1 MTGLRRLLA
10 AMLLMLSFSAAAE
23 GPWSGEWI
31 TTWRDD
37 GDHLILRQEGDRVTG
52 TYPLYGGRIE
62 AVAEGRTL
70 QGSWSQGM
78 EGGRFVFVLDRGSNS
93 FTGRYDDGE
102 WWTGARASGPAGAAG
117 LSLTTP
123 RDAFRQF
130 IISGNLARG
139 GRPDAW
145 AFAINAV
152 DFRGAEPG
160 LTRPEHLRLV
170 QELFALVDLTTFRI
184 SALPTQ
190 AEGSELHFELP
201 QSGSEARLPL
211 TLMRG
216 DDGLWRLR
224 MLDATSRAAAR
235 TQLLA
240 ITGGRPPAADAFRQM
255 RNPRDA
261 MRSFLEGMADWDG
274 AGRGLAVASLNLS
287 TIPEVLRDAEA
298 AMTAQFLRRALD
310 HIGLIGLQ
318 YIPNSGADRS
328 PYVHFSHPA
337 GRIVIAPAGPE
348 ADTPWRFTAETVRDA
363 ARVFAAVESLPPPI
377 ATPPGL
383 IPEARFFR
391 VREAVKLRAPA
402 LLGRLAQ
409 TEYWQIL
416 AGLLVLTGA
425 ALIGMS
431 GARLMRR
438 GMDWLVGGEQS
449 GASFTWALGIVIAL
463 SVAAIF
469 PNIIGMPE
477 HFRRYSLPF
486 FGICL
491 TLAASV
497 VAWRIFGVL
506 GVILARLSSR
516 SASAT
521 DDILFTLL
529 LATARLL
536 VVIAGFL
543 SVAHFL
549 SIPTGGVIA
558 GLGIGGLAFAFASR
572 ETLSNV
578 FGAGILVSDRPFQRG
593 DWICSGEI
601 EGSVEH
607 VGIRS
612 TRVRTAQDSVMVVPN
627 GKLSDST
634 INNLGSRR
642 LRLLKTTLPVTA
654 GAHPDALR
662 SFIGALRLRIQEDAV
677 FVAERTDI
685 GLSGITEAGIGVD
698 VVTYMK
704 VATTAAEREVRHGFL
719 LDAVR
724 LAEECG
730 LTLGMGMLPPGSP
743 APDLHPAG
751 VKPPGG

>member
-1 MTGLRRLLA
+1 MGLMALRFPGWGRLLA
-10 AMLLMLSFSAAAE
+10 ALLLLLAAPLQAGAE
-23 GPWSGEWI
+23 GPWSGEWL
-31 TTWRDD
+31 TNWRDD
-37 GDHLILRQEGDRVTG
+37 GDHLILRQEGARVTG

-70 QGSWSQGM
+70 QGDWTQGT
-78 EGGRFVFVLDRGSNS
+78 ERGRFIFVLDRDGQS

-102 WWTGARASGPAGAAG
+102 WWTGERTTGQAAATG
-117 LSLTTP
+117 LSRATP

-130 IISGNLARG
+130 MIGGNLARA

-145 AFAINAV
+145 AFAVNAL
-152 DFRGAEPG
+152 DFTGTAASMA
-160 LTRPEHLRLV
+160 RPEHLRLA
-170 QELFALVDLTTFRI
+170 QDLFALLDLTTFRI
-184 SALPTQ
+184 ASLPAQTEESEVRVAL
-190 AEGSELHFELP
+190 A
-201 QSGSEARLPL
+201 QSGSHVRLML
-211 TLMRG
+211 TLTRG
-216 DDGLWRLR
+216 PDQLWRLR
-224 MLDATSRAAAR
+224 MPEAAELSAAR
-235 TQLLA
+235 TKLLA
-240 ITGGRPPAADAFRQM
+240 AHGGRPPAADGFRQM

-261 MRSFLEGMADWDG
+261 MRGFLEGMADWHG
-274 AGRGLAVASLNLS
+274 EGRDLALASLDLS
-287 TIPEVLRDAEA
+287 AIPEVLREAEG
-298 AMTAQFLRRALD
+298 AMAAQFLRRALD

-318 YIPNSGADRS
+318 SIPNSGADRS

-337 GRIVIAPAGPE
+337 GRIVIAPAGPGAE
-348 ADTPWRFTAETVRDA
+348 TPWRFTTQTVRDA
-363 ARVFAAVESLPPPI
+363 ARVFLAVESLPPPI

-391 VREAVKLRAPA
+391 VREAVKAQAPA
-402 LLGRLAQ
+402 LLGRVGE
-409 TEYWQIL
+409 TEYWQFL
-416 AGLLVLTGA
+416 AGLLVLGGA
-425 ALIGMS
+425 AVIGAL
-431 GARLMRR
+431 GARLLRR

-449 GASFTWALGIVIAL
+449 GASFTWALGIAIAL
-463 SVAAIF
+463 SVAALF

-477 HFRRYSLPF
+477 QFRRYSLPF

-491 TLAASV
+491 TIAASV

-506 GVILARLSSR
+506 GIILARLSSR

-543 SVAHFL
+543 GIAHFL
-549 SIPTGGVIA
+549 SIPTGGIVA

-593 DWICSGEI
+593 DWISSGEI
-601 EGSVEH
+601 EGAVEH

-654 GAHPDALR
+654 GANPEALEM
-662 SFIGALRLRIQEDAV
+662 FIGALRQRIQEDAI

-685 GLSGITEAGIGVD
+685 GLSGITEGGIGVD

-704 VATTAAEREVRHGFL
+704 VGTTAVERETRHGFL

-724 LAEECG
+724 LAEDCG
-730 LTLGMGMLPPGSP
+730 LTLGMGMLPPGSVLP
-743 APDLHPAG
+743 A
-751 VKPPGG
+751 